1 MQTSE
6 MLRKICMRN
15 LVRKY
20 CRGLTA
26 ERKVQ
31 VTNPWNVSVGDQTG
45 VMPEPHLGHRQ
56 HLLILLLQ
64 SVPQG

>member
-6 MLRKICMRN
+6 MLQKICVRN

-31 VTNPWNVSVGDQTG
+31 VTTPGMQMWQFKQ
-45 VMPEPHLGHRQ
+45 L
-56 HLLILLLQ
+56 
-64 SVPQG
+64 